1 MKRHL
6 GFWLAAGWAAVLVL
20 PWHIGGV
27 WPVFWPGGPQNGPS
41 AGDGMPA
48 LIQGLLLGRPW
59 LLASVLPLLAA
70 LAGLR
75 ATGGA
80 KGGAD
85 GRARSAWLTA
95 AGAGGL
101 GWLLVESL
109 AVTQPGL
116 GLGAAA
122 YAVVCLVLGAHGLAL
137 RGWCKGDVFIVASIG
152 LVLGSILV
160 FVGFPVVTILLSAVQ
175 DNDGR
180 LTVVGLF
187 DKLTDSGI
195 WGLGCVLGTGSTC
208 GVAWNTLAL
217 AGVVG
222 VLTTGTGLAFALI
235 AVRTGFRYK
244 AALRLAS
251 ILPVITPPFVIGLA
265 IILLFGR
272 AGVVTDLLSTL
283 FDIPRSRW
291 IYGMPGVAMAQ
302 ILAFTPISFLVLVG
316 VLQGV
321 SPTLEEASQTL
332 RATPWITFR
341 TVTLPLIRPGLANAF
356 LISFIESLADFG
368 NPLVLGGNFDVL
380 STKIFYAVV
389 GAAHDQGRAAVLAII
404 LLSFTLSAFLAQRR
418 WLGRRSYTT
427 VAGKGDAGLPSPL
440 PPGVRIAASAVAA
453 LWTGLTVLVYGTIL
467 VGGFMKSLGRDNT
480 LTLIHYQTAFGI
492 ETGPNGWWF
501 SGSAW
506 DSLFTTLGVSLV
518 AMPLTAALGLL
529 TAYLLVRQ
537 SFLGRG
543 AFEFLTMLSFAI
555 PGTVIGVS
563 YILAFNTPPLEL
575 TGTGLIL
582 IIAFVFRNMPVGIRA
597 GIATLSQIDKSL
609 DEASLTLGARSF
621 TTLRRVILPLLRPA
635 IVTAMVYS
643 FVRAITSVS
652 AVIFLVTAKYN
663 LATAYIVGRAEV
675 GEYGLAI
682 AYSSALIAIMVVAL
696 LAIQLL
702 VGERRLGRR
711 TAALPVSTSASK
723 VNA

>member
-1 MKRHL
+1 MQRHL
-6 GFWLAAGWAAVLVL
+6 GLWLAAGWAAVLLL
-20 PWHIGGV
+20 PWHIVEG
-27 WPVFWPGGPQNGPS
+27 WPAPWSVGT
-41 AGDGMPA
+41 GDGHGASALLQGLFLGRAWLLPLAVPLLVA
-48 LIQGLLLGRPW
+48 LIGVLGRDAEGRPKAGW
-59 LLASVLPLLAA
+59 LV
-70 LAGLR
+70 
-75 ATGGA
+75 
-80 KGGAD
+80 
-85 GRARSAWLTA
+85 A

-101 GWLLVESL
+101 GWLVAESVFI
-109 AVTQPGL
+109 AQPGL
-116 GLGAAA
+116 GFGAAL
-122 YAVVCLVLGAHGLAL
+122 YAVACLVLGAHGLAL
-137 RGWCKGDVFIVASIG
+137 RGWCKGDVFIVASVG
-152 LVLGSILV
+152 LVLGSIAV
-160 FVGFPVVTILLSAVQ
+160 FVGFPVVRILLSAVQ
-175 DNDGR
+175 DEAGN
-180 LTVVGLF
+180 LTLAGLF
-187 DKLTDSGI
+187 DKLTDGGI
-195 WGLGCVLGTGSTC
+195 WGLGCVLGSGSVC

-217 AGVVG
+217 AGTVG
-222 VLTTGTGLAFALI
+222 VLTTITGLAFALI
-235 AVRTGFRYK
+235 AVRTGFRFK
-244 AALRLAS
+244 ASLRLVS
-251 ILPVITPPFVIGLA
+251 VLPVITPPFVIGLA

-272 AGVVTDLLSTL
+272 TGLVSGLLSDLLDL
-283 FDIPRSRW
+283 PRSRW
-291 IYGMPGVAMAQ
+291 IYGMPGVALAQ
-302 ILAFTPISFLVLVG
+302 VLAFTPISFLVLVG

-332 RATPWITFR
+332 RATPWVTFR

-356 LISFIESLADFG
+356 LIAFIESLADFG
-368 NPLVLGGNFDVL
+368 NPMVLGGNFDVL
-380 STKIFYAVV
+380 STKIFFAVV

-404 LLSFTLSAFLAQRR
+404 LLSFTLSAFLAQRL

-427 VAGKGDAGLPSPL
+427 VSGKGDAGLASPL
-440 PPGVRIAASAVAA
+440 PAGVRIVASTIAVA
-453 LWTGLTVLVYGTIL
+453 WTGLTLLVYGTIL
-467 VGGFMKSLGRDNT
+467 VGGFLKSLGRDNT
-480 LTLIHYQTAFGI
+480 PTLIHYQTAFGI
-492 ETGPNGWWF
+492 EQGPNGWWF

-537 SFLGRG
+537 NFIGR
-543 AFEFLTMLSFAI
+543 AVFEFVTMLSFAI

-563 YILAFNTPPLEL
+563 YILAFNTPPVEL

-621 TTLRRVILPLLRPA
+621 TTLRRIILPLLRPA

-663 LATAYIVGRAEV
+663 LATAYIVGRAEA

-682 AYSSALIAIMVVAL
+682 AYSSVLIVIMVLAL

-711 TAALPVSTSASK
+711 AATALPVRSPASK

>member
-1 MKRHL
+1 MQRRL
-6 GFWLAAGWAAVLVL
+6 GFWVAMGWAALLLL
-20 PWHIGGV
+20 PWHFATRSI
-27 WPVFWPGGPQNGPS
+27 
-41 AGDGMPA
+41 AGDAA
-48 LIQGLLLGRPW
+48 LVQGVTGGAAW
-59 LLASVLPLLAA
+59 LLPLVLPLLAA
-70 LAGLR
+70 LAATLSPDPQGRPR
-75 ATGGA
+75 AG
-80 KGGAD
+80 
-85 GRARSAWLTA
+85 WLIA

-101 GWLLVESL
+101 GWLILQSLLV
-109 AVTQPGL
+109 AQPGL
-116 GLGAAA
+116 GLGAAL
-122 YAVVCLVLGAHGLAL
+122 YAVTALVLCAHGLAL
-137 RGWCKGDVFIVASIG
+137 RGWCKGDVFIVSAIG

-160 FVGFPVVTILLSAVQ
+160 FVGYPVIRILLSAVQ
-175 DNDGR
+175 DNNGN
-180 LTVVGLF
+180 LMIAGLF
-187 DKLTDSGI
+187 GKLTDSSI
-195 WGLGCVLGTGSTC
+195 WGLGCVTGSGSVC

-217 AGVVG
+217 ATVVG
-222 VLTTGTGLAFALI
+222 LLTTATGLAFALI
-235 AVRTGFRYK
+235 AVRTGFRFK
-244 AALRLAS
+244 TALRLVS

-272 AGVVTDLLSTL
+272 AGVVTDLMSTL

-291 IYGMPGVAMAQ
+291 IYGMPGVALAQ
-302 ILAFTPISFLVLVG
+302 VLAFTPIAFLVLVG

-332 RATPWITFR
+332 RATPWVTFR

-380 STKIFYAVV
+380 STKIFFAVV
-389 GAAHDQGRAAVLAII
+389 GAAQDQGRAAVLAII
-404 LLSFTLSAFLAQRR
+404 LLSFTLSAFLAQRL

-427 VAGKGDAGLPSPL
+427 VSGKGDAGLASPL
-440 PPGVRIAASAVAA
+440 PSGVRWAATAVAA
-453 LWTGLTVLVYGTIL
+453 LWTVVTVLVYGTIL
-467 VGGFMKSLGRDNT
+467 VGGFVKSLGRDNT
-480 LTLIHYQTAFGI
+480 PTLIHYQTAFGV
-492 ETGPNGWWF
+492 EHGANGWWF

-537 SFLGRG
+537 SFIGRG
-543 AFEFLTMLSFAI
+543 AFEFITMLSFAI

-563 YILAFNTPPLEL
+563 YILAFNTPPIEL

-635 IVTAMVYS
+635 IVTAMVYA

-682 AYSSALIAIMVVAL
+682 AYSSVLIAIMVLAL
-696 LAIQLL
+696 LMIQLL

-711 TAALPVSTSASK
+711 APTPSADSSASADSPVSK